1 MDGQNAD
8 TSSVPTAPA
17 KRYHASPLFCIESSR
32 RITFLGGASLPPLPL
47 RRCLPPSALPPVQPL
62 PAPVASAVTELR
74 VTSAREARSM
84 PEPTEGSRPS
94 SVFSCACA
102 SLKNAPPSPR
112 SRSSWYVPSS
122 TTAPFCSTAILSA
135 FLIVERRCAMVT
147 VVRLCCDTMLSS
159 AACTTRSPAV
169 SSADVASSS
178 SSTAGLR
185 TMARAIA
192 TRCFWPPESMPPPC
206 PT

>member
-32 RITFLGGASLPPLPL
+32 RITFVGGASLPPLPL
-47 RRCLPPSALPPVQPL
+47 RRCLPPSALPPV
-62 PAPVASAVTELR
+62 VSDLR
-74 VTSAREARSM
+74 VTSAREARSV

-159 AACTTRSPAV
+159 AACTIRSLSL

>member
-1 MDGQNAD
+1 M
-8 TSSVPTAPA
+8 TAP
-17 KRYHASPLFCIESSR
+17 
-32 RITFLGGASLPPLPL
+32 L
-47 RRCLPPSALPPVQPL
+47 R
-62 PAPVASAVTELR
+62 
-74 VTSAREARSM
+74 
-84 PEPTEGSRPS
+84 
-94 SVFSCACA
+94 
-102 SLKNAPPSPR
+102 
-112 SRSSWYVPSS
+112 
-122 TTAPFCSTAILSA
+122 STAILSA

-159 AACTTRSPAV
+159 AACTIRSLSL